1 MSAADLK
8 RAAGEHAVDAYV
20 RSGMRMGLGTGSS
33 AAAMLEALALRLAD
47 GRLADVVGVPTS
59 RATADACGR
68 LGIPL
73 TTLDRQPQLDLV
85 IDGADEIDPSLRL
98 IKGLG
103 GAHVREKVVASAAD
117 RMVVVADE
125 SKLVD
130 RLGQRVPLPVE
141 VLAFARRPCERQLE
155 RLGWRPELRLGSA
168 GAPFATDE
176 GNLILDCRRDD
187 WSDPERLAR
196 GLEEIPGVVGHGF
209 FLGYANA
216 AVVATPEGVREL
228 TAEAA
233 PPSP

>member
-8 RAAGEHAVDAYV
+8 RAAGEYAVDAHV
-20 RSGMRMGLGTGSS
+20 RSGMRMGLGTGTS
-33 AAAMLEALALRLAD
+33 AAAMLEALAERLAD
-47 GRLADVVGVPTS
+47 GRLSDVVGVPTS
-59 RATADACGR
+59 QATAEACGR

-85 IDGADEIDPSLRL
+85 IDGADEIDPRLRL

-117 RMVVVADE
+117 RMLVVADE
-125 SKLVD
+125 SKLVE
-130 RLGQRVPLPVE
+130 RLGQRTPLPVE
-141 VLAFARRPCERQLE
+141 VLAFARRPCERLLE
-155 RLGWRPELRLGSA
+155 RLGWRPELRLGEG

-196 GLEEIPGVVGHGF
+196 ALDEIPGMVGHGF
-209 FLGYANA
+209 FLGYATV

-228 TAEAA
+228 TAPAA
-233 PPSP
+233 PPSL